1 MCDESDRYYDNVIED
16 LCAELIAEGGYR
28 DIDAATAAD
37 ALTSMTNGLWQSCL
51 ISPRTWDREK
61 AMNAVMS
68 YLRSVFP
75 EHYDQ

>member
-1 MCDESDRYYDNVIED
+1 MCDESDRYYDDVIEE
-16 LCAELIAEGGYR
+16 LCAELIKEGNYNA
-28 DIDAATAAD
+28 IDAATAAD

-51 ISPRTWDREK
+51 ISPQSWDRQK

-75 EHYDQ
+75 KHYDE